1 VFENVLPKTL
11 EIVWIDDLD
20 DGQRNADLDGEIGKK
35 VAAGEQKPTL
45 RIWRAAHRPGIAVSR
60 KDVASDRGQEAMRAL
75 VEDGWQVT
83 VRQTGGTAVPQGD
96 GVIHVSYI
104 LPRSF
109 HAVTTDAYYRL
120 LCQPFIDWLADF
132 GVKATTGALAGSY
145 CDGTYNVL
153 VGDKK
158 LIGTAQAWRGGLAG
172 MASRHPGYVLAHAC
186 LMVNVDFAWSTN
198 LINRFYQ
205 MAGNDYRVDVETCL
219 DLKDIVSNPLRD
231 MTPRE
236 ATVWTGRQ
244 LSDFF
249 ADYFAIRS
257 VEVIRASESV
267 T

>member
-1 VFENVLPKTL
+1 VFDGVLPETL

-20 DGQRNADLDGEIGKK
+20 DGQRNADLDGEIGQK
-35 VAAGEQKPTL
+35 VASGAQNPTL

-60 KDVASDRGQEAMRAL
+60 KDVASDRGQKAMRAL
-75 VEDGWQVT
+75 MEDGWQVT

-120 LCQPFIDWLADF
+120 LCQPFIDWLAEF
-132 GVKATTGALAGSY
+132 GIEATTGALPGSY

-153 VGDKK
+153 VGGKK

-186 LMVNVDFAWSTN
+186 LMVNVDFDWSTN

-205 MAGNDYRVDVETCL
+205 FAGNDYRVDVQTCI
-219 DLKDIVSNPLRD
+219 DLTDVILHPLLD
-231 MTPRE
+231 MTAE
-236 ATVWTGRQ
+236 DATLWTGRQ
-244 LSDFF
+244 LCEFF
-249 ADYFAIRS
+249 EAYFANRG
-257 VEVIRASESV
+257 VEVVRNS
-267 T
+267 